1 MNIKKELIER
11 LVERM
16 EGGSEVIGGARN
28 LAEELLT
35 LRYRFND
42 LQSNY
47 AWLQAECDMHSN
59 CYEGMDT
66 DVRQEYHQE
75 YDEAKANYYEN
86 QKELKAKYLEQW

>member
-1 MNIKKELIER
+1 MNIKKELIDR

-35 LRYRFND
+35 LRYRFKD

-47 AWLQAECDMHSN
+47 DWLQAECDMESN
-59 CYEGMDT
+59 CSMHT
-66 DVRQEYHQE
+66 DDDIRAEYRDA
-75 YDEAKANYYEN
+75 YNEAKDNYYEN
-86 QKELKAKYLEQW
+86 EKMLKAKYLSL